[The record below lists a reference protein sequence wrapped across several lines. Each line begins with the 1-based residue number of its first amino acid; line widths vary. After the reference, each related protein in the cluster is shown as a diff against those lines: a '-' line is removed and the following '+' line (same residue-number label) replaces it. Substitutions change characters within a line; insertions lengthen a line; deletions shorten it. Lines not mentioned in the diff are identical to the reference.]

1 MRIPR
6 RLRRFAVLLLLA
18 GSGFLLAA
26 GIRTFLSFRPAAITL
41 GPSTTFY
48 FGGDPP
54 VVTRVH
60 EAIHRRQMRDESTP
74 GRIWKALRYNF
85 DYGYRLNEEA
95 EAKAGEICLQ
105 IHRFNPELSAYT
117 TARSLSQARAY
128 RAWAWERMGVSVPDR
143 VGEQLQGGE
152 NCHRILRGVQ
162 LDVPPGGV
170 LSQAD
175 SVRLAT
181 FHFLQAYGSTD
192 REVETWKARLELAG
206 YVEPA
211 RWDVPEDVPPFGLM
225 AIGRGVAAPPDTAIS
240 PGQAGAAL
248 HRLTYSTTE
257 RIPVQLRPPPPGYRG
272 RPVLWPGDADE
283 RVGIPLEEWPDRILA
298 RGLRGDF
305 DEEEIA
311 WLEGVASHPLH
322 QDFET
327 FALAPEADVV
337 GGRYRLP
344 FDERWSRLV
353 LSDIGPV
360 RDAFRSQWG
369 RAALRAQR
377 GDLEGARE
385 ILRVVVAGA
394 LQLVE
399 NAPFEVDVVEGLDFL
414 DQALRSLRRLDRH
427 EGLDTPWL
435 AEYRKVTPASWMRG
449 ARRVLFSE
457 DLSALYQAMPALAG
471 DPGIPHAFRRFAFR
485 QVLLTDV
492 CLERRKEADV
502 REAHRRWRA
511 GVQAGLVRRPSDWH
525 VLDLMRRSVRRVLV
539 ASDVPPELIC
549 SAAGGI
555 RADARMAIMAAPLGH
570 AAEAIA
576 EDRD

>member
-1 MRIPR
+1 
-6 RLRRFAVLLLLA
+6 LLA
-18 GSGFLLAA
+18 GSGFLAAA
-26 GIRTFLSFRPAAITL
+26 GIRTFLSFRPAAITV

-48 FGGDPP
+48 FRSHPP

-60 EAIHRRQMRDESTP
+60 EAIHRRQMRDEPTL

-143 VGEQLQGGE
+143 VGEKLQGGE
-152 NCHRILRGVQ
+152 NCHRILRGVE
-162 LDVPPGGV
+162 LDLPAGEA

-175 SVRLAT
+175 SVKLAT
-181 FHFLQAYGSTD
+181 FRFLQAYGSTD

-211 RWDVPEDVPPFGLM
+211 HWDVPEDVPPFGLV
-225 AIGRGVAAPPDTAIS
+225 AIGRGVAAPPDTSIS
-240 PGQAGAAL
+240 PGEAGSAL
-248 HRLTYSTTE
+248 HRLTYSTAE
-257 RIPVQLRPPPPGYRG
+257 RMPVQLRPPPPGYRG

-283 RVGIPLEEWPDRILA
+283 GVGIPLDQWPDRILA
-298 RGLRGDF
+298 RGLHGDL

-322 QDFET
+322 DDFET
-327 FALAPEADVV
+327 FALAPTADVI
-337 GGRYRLP
+337 GGRYRIP

-353 LSDIGPV
+353 FSDIGPV
-360 RDAFRSQWG
+360 REAFRSQWG

-377 GDLEGARE
+377 GDLEGARH
-385 ILRVVVAGA
+385 ILRIVVAGA

-399 NAPFEVDVVEGLDFL
+399 NAPFEVDVVEGLDVL
-414 DQALRSLRRLDRH
+414 DQALRSLRQLDRH

-435 AEYRKVTPASWMRG
+435 AEYRNVSAASWMRG
-449 ARRVLFSE
+449 ARSVLFSE
-457 DLSALYQAMPALAG
+457 DPSALYRAMPALAG

-492 CLERRKEADV
+492 CLERRKEPDV
-502 REAHRRWRA
+502 WEAHSRWRA
-511 GVQAGLVRRPSDWH
+511 GVEAGLVRRPSDWH
-525 VLDLMRRSVRRVLV
+525 VLDLMRRSARRVLV

-549 SAAGGI
+549 SATGSI
-555 RADARMAIMAAPLGH
+555 RAGARMAIMEAPLRR
-570 AAEAIA
+570 ATETLA